1 MGAMFKDLFPNI
13 ELVCNWDHR
22 YAIEHFDV
30 YIRGVGPLDRRF
42 KFLNIFLLEIVR
54 EEFFSLVRKKKL
66 RHLWK
71 ILLKEC

>member
-1 MGAMFKDLFPNI
+1 MGAMFKDLFPNF

-42 KFLNIFLLEIVR
+42 EFLNIFFVR
-54 EEFFSLVRKKKL
+54 DR
-66 RHLWK
+66 
-71 ILLKEC
+71 